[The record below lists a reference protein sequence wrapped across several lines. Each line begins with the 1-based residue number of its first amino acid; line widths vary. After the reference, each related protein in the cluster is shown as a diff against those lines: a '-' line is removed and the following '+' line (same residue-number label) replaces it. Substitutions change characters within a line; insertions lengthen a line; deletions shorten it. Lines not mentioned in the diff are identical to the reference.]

1 MTGAAAGA
9 LVLFSGGQDSTT
21 CLALALDRY
30 ARVET
35 IGFDYG
41 QRHRIELD
49 QRTTIRESLRQN
61 FPAWRERLG
70 EDHLIRIEA
79 LAQISTTA
87 MTHDVEIATDARGLP
102 NTFVPGRNLMFLSL
116 AAALAY
122 RRGFKHIVGGM
133 CETDFSGYPDCRDD
147 TMKAMQL
154 AVNLG
159 MDSRF
164 ILETPLMWLDKAA
177 TWRLAE
183 TLGGTALVALIV
195 ESTHSCYLGE
205 RAKARLGPWLRFVSR
220 LPASRR
226 RLAEIRCLV
235 RETRAGLTP
244 GREDDRTPICGMV
257 SHKITYSSRAVQNR
271 TPALGGPGIAPRIEP
286 PCSRLPQC

>member
-41 QRHRIELD
+41 QRHRAELD
-49 QRTTIRESLRQN
+49 QRATIRESLRQN
-61 FPAWRERLG
+61 FPAWRERVG

-87 MTHDVEIATDARGLP
+87 MTHDVEIATDSRGLP
-102 NTFVPGRNLMFLSL
+102 NTFAPGRNLMFLSL

-122 RRGFKHIVGGM
+122 RRGFKPIVGGM

-147 TMKAMQL
+147 TVKAIQL

-164 ILETPLMWLDKAA
+164 VLETPLMWLDKAA
-177 TWRLAE
+177 A
-183 TLGGTALVALIV
+183 G
-195 ESTHSCYLGE
+195 
-205 RAKARLGPWLRFVSR
+205 R
-220 LPASRR
+220 LP
-226 RLAEIRCLV
+226 
-235 RETRAGLTP
+235 G
-244 GREDDRTPICGMV
+244 
-257 SHKITYSSRAVQNR
+257 KIGGF
-271 TPALGGPGIAPRIEP
+271 PLDALLLG
-286 PCSRLPQC
+286 

>member
-1 MTGAAAGA
+1 MTGPAEGA

-21 CLALALDRY
+21 CLALMLERY
-30 ARVET
+30 APVET

-41 QRHRIELD
+41 QRHRVELD
-49 QRTTIRESLRQN
+49 QRATIRESLRQN
-61 FPAWRERLG
+61 FPAWRDRLG
-70 EDHLIRIEA
+70 ADHLIRIEA

-102 NTFVPGRNLMFLSL
+102 NTFVPGRNLVFLTL

-122 RRGFKHIVGGM
+122 RRGFKHIAGGM

-147 TMKAMQL
+147 TVKAMQL

-159 MDSRF
+159 MDARF
-164 ILETPLMWLDKAA
+164 VLETPLMWLDKAE

-183 TLGGTALVALIV
+183 TLGGTALVDLIV

-205 RAKARLGPWLRFVSR
+205 RAIRHDWGHGCGSCPACRLRAEGWRKYIATLGKQV
-220 LPASRR
+220 PA
-226 RLAEIRCLV
+226 
-235 RETRAGLTP
+235 
-244 GREDDRTPICGMV
+244 
-257 SHKITYSSRAVQNR
+257 
-271 TPALGGPGIAPRIEP
+271 
-286 PCSRLPQC
+286 

>member
-49 QRTTIRESLRQN
+49 QRATIRKSLRQN

-164 ILETPLMWLDKAA
+164 ILEAPLMWLDKAA

-226 RLAEIRCLV
+226 RLAKIHCLV
-235 RETRAGLTP
+235 RETRAGLTINRSLTTRRWAE
-244 GREDDRTPICGMV
+244 GKRLLLSWNFIGSQWV
-257 SHKITYSSRAVQNR
+257 STFETHANR
-271 TPALGGPGIAPRIEP
+271 SP
-286 PCSRLPQC
+286 